1 MKERLRTL
9 MQLYGINQSELAAKI
24 GVSKMTISHIMS
36 EGGRGGSFKPETIE
50 AIQRAFPSVDINW
63 LLYGTGNAPQSD
75 EEATLFNQPQQFHDE
90 SGSDL
95 FSQENEDLTEEQ
107 PMAQETHDEMPQVT
121 RTKRVVHISKKE
133 EDKEPEKHTSKK
145 IEKIIILYTDGTFK
159 DYKPE

>member
-9 MQLYGINQSELAAKI
+9 MQLYGINQSELAVKI

-63 LLYGTGNAPQSD
+63 LVYGTGNAPQSD
-75 EEATLFNQPQQFHDE
+75 EEATLFNQPQQLHVAPE
-90 SGSDL
+90 STL
-95 FSQENEDLTEEQ
+95 FSQENEEQTEEQ
-107 PMAQETHDEMPQVT
+107 PIAQEPNEEMPQVT
-121 RTKRVVHISKKE
+121 RTKRVVHINKKE
-133 EDKEPEKHTSKK
+133 EDKAPENRANKQ

-159 DYKPE
+159 DYRPE